1 MGCAFVFD
9 YLFYCCIF
17 ILGETGLNSVKSK
30 NAFIPWRKLVKYIL
44 TAILSLM
51 ISNFAHAEF
60 QFTIDDL
67 CTDKKIIDQRVD
79 AKDISLGD
87 FMVETLEKNNIA
99 FEGSKYG
106 ISSINE
112 SPVGDDALIVLNDH
126 EKFAIGRYYK
136 IDGAISEKMPDQ
148 VILNENTMDVHW
160 YYGFAH
166 YFNGEWISQ
175 CDENQFMTRKIFC
188 K

>member
-1 MGCAFVFD
+1 MNF
-9 YLFYCCIF
+9 
-17 ILGETGLNSVKSK
+17 
-30 NAFIPWRKLVKYIL
+30 IL
-44 TAILSLM
+44 TAFLTLL
-51 ISNFAHAEF
+51 ISNIAHADF

-67 CTDKKIIDQRVD
+67 CTDNKIIDQKVTAND
-79 AKDISLGD
+79 VSLGD
-87 FMVETLEKNNIA
+87 FTIAVLEKNNIA
-99 FEGSKYG
+99 YVGTKYG
-106 ISSINE
+106 VNSINE
-112 SPVGDDALIVLNDH
+112 SPVGDNALIVLNDQ
-126 EKFAIGRYYK
+126 EMLAFGWCYK

-148 VILNENTMDVHW
+148 VMLNENTMDVHW